1 MKMSNKKQIHFRPAE
16 CCDVPHDVANRSIR
30 G

>member
-1 MKMSNKKQIHFRPAE
+1 MKMSNINKFISGLVG
-16 CCDVPHDVANRSIR
+16 CCDVPHDVTNRSIR